1 MMQLIFL
8 LLISFFTSAVFANGT
23 VSEILH
29 PEEIIIDVFDSSQFS
44 PGARVIF
51 FSRKLNRPIAFGR
64 VKKMNSKAGPQEAL
78 IQLDEVFENAV
89 IMKKD
94 IVYPLDFQLLKD
106 KNVPG
111 FTSLTLYGDDSISAR
126 YKELAYFGVF
136 TAEGHT
142 LDEKEFLLSPF
153 QIQYGLKND
162 FGLKMSNALWLD
174 GYANLGLKY
183 RVLRQ
188 KYARV
193 TLNTMG
199 AYKIQSQDYI
209 WQVGSVVSLP
219 ANAKFQNHLMINIT
233 LDPQFAEAH
242 ATKGLG
248 LFQDS
253 DIRSITEYMT
263 NDWNRILYGPTY
275 NVELQT
281 FGGTLSY
288 MWIWDSFHTSLGLAT
303 KDFSNLVVG
312 KSGYYYVYDLFWR
325 F

>member
-1 MMQLIFL
+1 MKCLILAFL
-8 LLISFFTSAVFANGT
+8 IWFSARLWANGQI
-23 VSEILH
+23 VDINH
-29 PEEIIIDVFDSSQFS
+29 PEEIVAEIYDDTQIQQ
-44 PGARVIF
+44 GGRVII
-51 FSRKLNRPIAFGR
+51 FSRKLNKPIAFGLVKR
-64 VKKMNSKAGPQEAL
+64 VDLKVSPYVAL
-78 IQLDEVFENAV
+78 ITLEEVFEDAIV
-89 IMKKD
+89 MTKD
-94 IVYPLDFQLLKD
+94 IIYPLDFKIMRE

-111 FTSLTLYGDDSISAR
+111 FTSLTLHGDDVIPAR

-136 TAEGHT
+136 TSEGHT
-142 LDEKEFLLSPF
+142 LDAKEFLLSPF
-153 QIQYGLKND
+153 QIQYGIFND
-162 FGLKMSNALWLD
+162 FGLKMVNALWLD

-183 RVLRQ
+183 RVLRS
-188 KYARV
+188 KYARITMN
-193 TLNTMG
+193 TLG
-199 AYKIQSQDYI
+199 AYKIQSNDYI
-209 WQVGSVVSLP
+209 WQLGGVVTLP

-312 KSGYYYVYDLFWR
+312 KTGYYYVYDLFWR